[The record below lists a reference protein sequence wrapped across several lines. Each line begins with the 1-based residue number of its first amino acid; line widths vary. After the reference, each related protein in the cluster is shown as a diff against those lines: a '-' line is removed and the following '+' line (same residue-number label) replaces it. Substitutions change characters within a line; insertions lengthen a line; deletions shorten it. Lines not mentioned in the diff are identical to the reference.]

1 MEEKVDCI
9 VHKASLCH
17 VEFVTGIAV
26 PDKTLFTLAFIYF
39 LAKKTTPLLNFLKNK
54 QVRLLPRMFLLLA
67 DTVICLFR
75 AWVHILQGAYWCVTA
90 LLFEE
95 AAFDPISLLVGRW
108 HMINYKNTG
117 LCNNNDVF
125 CAFWSQLAHAGHLC
139 GTAKPDLTE
148 MLAF

>member
-54 QVRLLPRMFLLLA
+54 QVRLLPRIFLLLA
-67 DTVICLFR
+67 ETIICLFR
-75 AWVHILQGAYWCVTA
+75 A
-90 LLFEE
+90 
-95 AAFDPISLLVGRW
+95 
-108 HMINYKNTG
+108 
-117 LCNNNDVF
+117 
-125 CAFWSQLAHAGHLC
+125 
-139 GTAKPDLTE
+139 
-148 MLAF
+148 